1 MSKKVNIFV
10 DGMTCQACSMK
21 VEKGLSKLKIVED
34 VSVNLMSKTVT
45 VSVEDGAKVEGLIGV
60 IKRLGYKPKRDEL
73 KIEKSSL
80 KAEDIEKIISELK
93 EKDTVLVK
101 DEDDI
106 LKVKYLKDV
115 VSLDEINSILE
126 KYKISVKKEKKER
139 QNIYEDEIKDLKKD
153 LIISIV
159 FSVPLMVS
167 MFFHMFNLHRFMLN
181 GYIQWALAS
190 VVQFYVGKR
199 YYINAYKN
207 LKNKSTNM
215 DVLIAFGTSMAYF
228 YSVYKVLIGSV
239 DVYFDSSAMIIT
251 LILLGKFFE
260 ANAKSNTFG
269 AIMKLMDL
277 KADYAIVIDGDK
289 EVKKNIEDVKIG
301 DIVLVKPY
309 EKIPVDGVIIS
320 GSSSVNQAMITGE
333 SVPVEKNIGDTVI
346 GATNN
351 IEGILKIEVKSTVE
365 NSVLSKI
372 LDLVQNAQTKKAPV
386 QRLADKISS
395 YFVPGVILSSFA
407 TLVIT
412 YIVTK
417 DFTTSLLNSC
427 AVMVI
432 ACPCS
437 LGLATPTAIMSGT
450 GVAAQNGILIKSGE
464 VLEKI
469 HKMDSI
475 IFDKTGTL
483 TTGELKVIE
492 IKNNT
497 NLSEEEFLSIIYSLE
512 KNTDHPIAKS
522 IVNFCKEK
530 NIKELD
536 ISDLKV
542 IAGMGIQANYDGKEI
557 LIGKKKYIE
566 EKLGKLE
573 INIENEL
580 LTIFISIGNDFAG
593 FVVLE
598 DEISKNAFEIIKK
611 LKEKNIDVYMIT
623 GDSEVVARKVANK
636 LGIEN
641 VLYEVMP
648 DEKSQKVLELQKQGK
663 IVAMVGDGIND
674 APALASADIS
684 FAMGTGTD
692 IAMETSDITLMNGNL
707 NTLLN
712 SINISEQTLKIIKQN
727 LFWAFFY
734 NIIAIPFAAF
744 GYLNPMLAG
753 FTMSFSSVSVVL
765 NSLRLK
771 RYKF

>member
-1 MSKKVNIFV
+1 MA
-10 DGMTCQACSMK
+10 D
-21 VEKGLSKLKIVED
+21 
-34 VSVNLMSKTVT
+34 KT
-45 VSVEDGAKVEGLIGV
+45 
-60 IKRLGYKPKRDEL
+60 Y
-73 KIEKSSL
+73 
-80 KAEDIEKIISELK
+80 
-93 EKDTVLVK
+93 
-101 DEDDI
+101 
-106 LKVKYLKDV
+106 
-115 VSLDEINSILE
+115 
-126 KYKISVKKEKKER
+126 
-139 QNIYEDEIKDLKKD
+139 
-153 LIISIV
+153 IV
-159 FSVPLMVS
+159 F
-167 MFFHMFNLHRFMLN
+167 
-181 GYIQWALAS
+181 
-190 VVQFYVGKR
+190 
-199 YYINAYKN
+199 
-207 LKNKSTNM
+207 
-215 DVLIAFGTSMAYF
+215 
-228 YSVYKVLIGSV
+228 
-239 DVYFDSSAMIIT
+239 
-251 LILLGKFFE
+251 
-260 ANAKSNTFG
+260 
-269 AIMKLMDL
+269 MKLMDL

-395 YFVPGVILSSFA
+395 YFVPGVILSSLA

-412 YIVTK
+412 YVVTK

-469 HKMDSI
+469 HKMDNI

-530 NIKELD
+530 NIKPIIGCEFYVAPE
-536 ISDLKV
+536 SRFEK
-542 IAGMGIQANYDGKEI
+542 KETPG
-557 LIGKKKYIE
+557 GKKYYHLILLAKNETGYRNLMVLCSKGYTEGMYYKPRIDD
-566 EKLGKLE
+566 
-573 INIENEL
+573 EL
-580 LTIFISIGNDFAG
+580 LAQYAEGLICLSACLAG
-593 FVVLE
+593 ELPVLLLNGE
-598 DEISKNAFEIIKK
+598 
-611 LKEKNIDVYMIT
+611 KEKAEAPCPF
-623 GDSEVVARKVANK
+623 G
-636 LGIEN
+636 
-641 VLYEVMP
+641 
-648 DEKSQKVLELQKQGK
+648 KQAASAPGRTAAEGGTGK
-663 IVAMVGDGIND
+663 IRGSNFYA
-674 APALASADIS
+674 
-684 FAMGTGTD
+684 FC
-692 IAMETSDITLMNGNL
+692 
-707 NTLLN
+707 
-712 SINISEQTLKIIKQN
+712 
-727 LFWAFFY
+727 LFL
-734 NIIAIPFAAF
+734 I
-744 GYLNPMLAG
+744 
-753 FTMSFSSVSVVL
+753 
-765 NSLRLK
+765 
-771 RYKF
+771 